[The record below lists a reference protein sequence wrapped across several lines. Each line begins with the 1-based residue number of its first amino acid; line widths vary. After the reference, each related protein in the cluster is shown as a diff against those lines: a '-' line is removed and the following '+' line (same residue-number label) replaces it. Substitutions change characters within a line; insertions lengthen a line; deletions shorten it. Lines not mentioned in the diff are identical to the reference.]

1 MRKYPKLVSW
11 SYYSGR
17 GVFSDK
23 NEKEQLTK
31 VYVLNEDGENLLEEG
46 KIVCLNTFRGYY
58 DPYFKIEK
66 TTGFTSRAK
75 NYGKLH
81 NEMIK
86 QYPEL
91 ERKLTN
97 VSAMLMDYVDYI
109 YISLPYLDNY
119 VNPLTKDKESFLN
132 ENFIYKEKFTP
143 EFVKTLVEYVPISL
157 MGGEITSYRKEELPR
172 FLSELK
178 LTFPELYKE
187 VLAISDV
194 AKTLV
199 EDITYAGKEAY
210 LYTLNSGEVEVKLN
224 ILDKQVFYWDGNT
237 LTNEVEIAFGNVLSQ
252 TITPNK
258 DTIVKIVSNDTVNE
272 NTRLVN

>member
-1 MRKYPKLVSW
+1 MSKYPKLVSW

-17 GVFSDK
+17 GVFSRK
-23 NEKEQLTK
+23 NEKEQVTK
-31 VYVLNEDGENLLEEG
+31 VYVLNEEGEKLLAG
-46 KIVCLNTFRGYY
+46 SKVVCLNTFRGYY
-58 DPYFKIEK
+58 DPYFKVEK
-66 TTGFTSRAK
+66 ITGFTRRAK
-75 NYGKLH
+75 NYGKLN
-81 NEMIK
+81 NEMKK

-97 VSAMLMDYVDYI
+97 VSSMLMDYVDYI

-119 VNPLTKDKESFLN
+119 VNPLTNDKEIFLN

-143 EFVKTLVEYVPISL
+143 EFVKTLVEYVPRAL
-157 MGGEITSYRKEELPR
+157 MGGEITSYRKEELPK
-172 FLSELK
+172 FLSELR
-178 LTFPELYKE
+178 LSFPELYKE

-199 EDITYAGKEAY
+199 DDITYAGKEAY
-210 LYTLNSGEVEVKLN
+210 LYTLNSGDVEVKIN
-224 ILDKQVFYWDGNT
+224 IIDKQVFYWDGNT
-237 LTNEVEIAFGNVLSQ
+237 LTNEVEIAFGNLLSQ

-272 NTRLVN
+272 NTKLVN